1 MECVSVLNK
10 PFSVTLCLAGLVLL
24 LAAMT
29 PFSALALDKINSTGP
44 GHLAVRGTDTTS
56 YFTKGRPLA
65 GASSHIVKWNGAT
78 WRFVSAR
85 EAAKFRANPTAFAP
99 QFGAYCTGGLSQ
111 RHVVEGK
118 PQYWRLHGGKLYL
131 FHTAA
136 GAKRFSRDPTG
147 TIARAKAYWRELG
160 ME

>member
-1 MECVSVLNK
+1 MPIRLPSFLSR
-10 PFSVTLCLAGLVLL
+10 FAGLALVVVIL
-24 LAAMT
+24 T
-29 PFSALALDKINSTGP
+29 PVSALALDKINPTGP
-44 GHLAVRGTDTTS
+44 GHLAIRGTDTTS
-56 YFTKGRPLA
+56 YFAKDKPLS
-65 GASSHIVKWNGAT
+65 GDASHVVKWNGAT
-78 WRFVSAR
+78 WRFGSAR

-118 PQYWRLHGGKLYL
+118 PQYWRIHGNKLYL

-136 GAKRFSRDPTG
+136 GANRFSKDPTG
-147 TIARAKAYWRELG
+147 TIARAKDYWRELG